1 MFVRCAFNDC
11 YRSNGEHGIIIVNI
25 HKARGCSSAT
35 EGNMENISNKK
46 RSAMKKLV
54 AVLFASM
61 MIVGVAHGHSGGT
74 DKNGCHAGS
83 KPYHCH

>member
-1 MFVRCAFNDC
+1 
-11 YRSNGEHGIIIVNI
+11 
-25 HKARGCSSAT
+25 
-35 EGNMENISNKK
+35 
-46 RSAMKKLV
+46 MKKLV

-61 MIVGVAHGHSGGT
+61 MLIGVAHAHSGGT